1 MAGLNNVLD
10 EVCITINNIL
20 TANNAGLSMGTY
32 APEGNKNAVMAG
44 GAKEESC
51 VCGACVMCK
60 NATVDSVPVHI
71 LKDGK
76 KVEVGGLAEL
86 NKKDILMD
94 VPFAGCET
102 TDDKICGVK
111 AEDIEDGEWQ
121 GVDKARNQG
130 KDKEPLKSQSSYMV
144 CMKGWGI
151 LYFVNAGQK
160 VKSFADELSVFLD
173 HLQEQ
178 FGFDRKTAGILG
190 KVYRAIQEKY
200 ADRTQKE
207 RDWFFTRSL
216 SQMGDYD
223 NKEVFFFETHAWRR
237 GAGWV
242 YEYGVKNEK
251 IFSAI
256 YWVLMRQNISI

>member
-121 GVDKARNQG
+121 GVDKARNHG
-130 KDKEPLKSQSSYMV
+130 KDKETLKSQSSYMV
-144 CMKGWGI
+144 CVKGWGI

-223 NKEVFFFETHAWRR
+223 NKEVFFLKHMHGGE
-237 GAGWV
+237 GPDGCMNM
-242 YEYGVKNEK
+242 G
-251 IFSAI
+251 
-256 YWVLMRQNISI
+256 